1 MPYQALIFVFL
12 MSFFV
17 AESNAQTADL
27 LSIRQTIESKF
38 WVNLDTIDLCEIV
51 ILNGIPFEETEIDAE
66 LRKLRLNEILVTA
79 LADLSSSELIHR
91 NCSYV
96 IILGTGHGQSRED
109 KERILDSVKSNL
121 NTYVPKVRIRDY
133 LCDQCVQV
141 VVDGRPLGIYETQEI
156 VNRLTKRDVRYIA
169 TYASANPKIYGR
181 NAKNGLI
188 EVYLTDKA
196 KRRLKRLTD

>member
-51 ILNGIPFEETEIDAE
+51 ILNGIPFEKTEIDAE